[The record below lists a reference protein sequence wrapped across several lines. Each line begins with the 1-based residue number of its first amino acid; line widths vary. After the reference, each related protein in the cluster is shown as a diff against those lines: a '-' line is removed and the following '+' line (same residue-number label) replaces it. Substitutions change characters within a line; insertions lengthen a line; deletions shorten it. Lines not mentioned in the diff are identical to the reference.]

1 MDSVGENQVS
11 GKDKKKIVILGGTGS
26 IGIPIC
32 LELVKQKYSVIV
44 FTRDVDAAAKTKL
57 GTASPSAIQFLK
69 WTPREIPKRTS
80 TPLFFSRDIL
90 PQVPTPEPSE
100 VPLVEALNNAFCVIN
115 LTGRPLFGNRC
126 TKTEL
131 QQTRTIKIQIL
142 HYLIHLLSMCQA
154 KPKLF
159 LNASSI
165 GYYGKIGKEAID
177 VEVNEESKHGCDF
190 WGHGTEIIEAESRTV
205 TSKLG
210 IPTINMRIGVVLD
223 KDSGILKTQVAE
235 FKRGN
240 GAILATGKQ
249 WIPWI
254 HIEDVTGIFVFVV
267 KLAENL
273 SEEDLNNIGAI
284 NVTSPNPMQQ
294 DEFAKMLAEE
304 TKSPLKRWHTP
315 LWLLRLTM
323 GKPAGLLTKTK
334 KVVPSKVL
342 SLGFKY
348 KFLSL
353 QAALKKELSP
363 SNIV

>member
-1 MDSVGENQVS
+1 MDSVGENPAS
-11 GKDKKKIVILGGTGS
+11 GKEKKKIVVLGGTGS
-26 IGIPIC
+26 IGIPLC

-44 FTRDVDAAAKTKL
+44 FTRDVEAAAKTKL
-57 GTASPSAIQFLK
+57 GTVSPNSIQFLK
-69 WTPREIPKRTS
+69 WSPREIPKRI

-90 PQVPTPEPSE
+90 PELPTPESSE
-100 VPLVEALNNAFCVIN
+100 VPLVEALNNSLCVIN

-131 QQTRTIKIQIL
+131 QHTRTIKIQIM
-142 HYLIHLLSMCQA
+142 HYLIHLLSMCQT

-165 GYYGKIGKEAID
+165 GYYGKIGKEGIEN
-177 VEVNEESKHGCDF
+177 EVNEESKHGCDF
-190 WGHGTEIIEAESRTV
+190 WGHGTEILEAESRTV
-205 TSKLG
+205 TSKFG

-223 KDSGILKTQVAE
+223 KESGILKTQVSE

-240 GAILATGKQ
+240 GAVLATGKQ

-254 HIEDVTGIFVFVV
+254 HLDDVTGIFVFAV

-273 SEEDLNNIGAI
+273 QEEDLNHIGAI
-284 NVTSPNPMQQ
+284 NVTSPSPIQQ
-294 DEFAKMLAEE
+294 EEFAKMLSEE
-304 TKSPLKRWHTP
+304 IKTPLKRWHTP

-323 GKPAGLLTKTK
+323 GKPAGLLTKTR

-342 SLGFKY
+342 SMGFKF

-363 SNIV
+363 SHNL